1 MNLTNEKFE
10 ILFFY
15 STSKYES
22 VATKLVLRNCL
33 ISSIIDKKFVLKEIE
48 FDKNN
53 ELCKKYGISG
63 VPTTLV
69 IFNNEIRARH
79 LGEFTYKELNVLL
92 AGVIKVNSHK

>member
-22 VATKLVLRNCL
+22 VATKLVLNNYL
-33 ISSIIDKKFVLKEIE
+33 ISNTFNKNVVLKEIE
-48 FDKNN
+48 FDRNN
-53 ELCKKYGISG
+53 EFCKKYSING

-69 IFNNEIRARH
+69 LFNDQLRARH
-79 LGEFTYKELNVLL
+79 LGEYTYKELNILL
-92 AGVIKVNSHK
+92 SEAIKNY